1 VSADPTDPILRV
13 DDVTLA
19 FGGLVA
25 NRDVTI
31 DVRRGEILG
40 LIGPNGAGKSTLFNL
55 ISGVYRP
62 SKGRI
67 LFAGADITRL
77 PPAERCRRGI
87 ARTFQVPRSFD
98 SMNVLENV
106 TVGALAR
113 HRTAASAR
121 RAALDTLER
130 VELPHRAEAVAGEL
144 TPPEKRRLEVARAL
158 ATGPSLLL
166 LDEVLTGLT
175 PSEAKAGV
183 ALIRRVA
190 ATGVTVIM
198 VEHVMEVVMPL
209 VDRAVVL
216 HLGSVL
222 AQGLPA
228 DVVRNDGVITAYL
241 GERHRA
247 A

>member
-1 VSADPTDPILRV
+1 MTAPSSDTILRV

-25 NRDVTI
+25 NRDVTV
-31 DVRRGEILG
+31 DVARGEILG

-62 SKGRI
+62 NKGRI
-67 LFAGADITRL
+67 LFEGRDVTDVA
-77 PPAERCRRGI
+77 PAARCRLGI

-98 SMNVLENV
+98 SLNVMENV
-106 TVGALAR
+106 TVGAFAR
-113 HRTAASAR
+113 HASAAAAR
-121 RAALDTLER
+121 RAALETLER
-130 VELPHRAEAVAGEL
+130 VELTHRTDAVAGEL

-158 ATGPSLLL
+158 ATGPKLLL

-190 ATGVTVIM
+190 ASGVTVIM

-216 HLGSVL
+216 HLGAVL

-228 DVVRNDGVITAYL
+228 DVVRDEAVITAYL
-241 GERHRA
+241 GARHRA